1 MSLDTVQSAVAVIK
15 EGNPQMKDSTLSTY
29 TRQIKKLFE
38 EVKKAGGD
46 MTLVNRLPNFLY
58 NVEFTLGFVQNS
70 AWGELLK
77 PTTRKNTMSVI
88 LCMMRADPEGKPY
101 KEYRKI
107 YDVMKEEFDKHQEL
121 QIPTE
126 VEEGLK
132 DVSMEQLHKGL
143 NHHFNKLRGVENEN
157 YNTALLHMLGHLH
170 LDQVLRNEACSMLL
184 TEKYI
189 TIEEDPNANF
199 IWLKGRN
206 MKVMVIRN
214 NKVRNPARGDEPKEV
229 YLKGAVNSAINKY
242 VQVLKNVSGGD
253 MWADAMNEETNF
265 RMRLA
270 FHGYPDSPCSSSQ
283 YSQLF
288 KKIWEHLGLELT
300 TTQLRKVYAMDVRK
314 KFGGNLVK
322 EKEACAKLDH
332 SKDTHDKHYILD
344 FT

>member
-1 MSLDTVQSAVAVIK
+1 
-15 EGNPQMKDSTLSTY
+15 
-29 TRQIKKLFE
+29 
-38 EVKKAGGD
+38 
-46 MTLVNRLPNFLY
+46 
-58 NVEFTLGFVQNS
+58 
-70 AWGELLK
+70 
-77 PTTRKNTMSVI
+77 
-88 LCMMRADPEGKPY
+88 
-101 KEYRKI
+101 
-107 YDVMKEEFDKHQEL
+107 
-121 QIPTE
+121 
-126 VEEGLK
+126 
-132 DVSMEQLHKGL
+132 
-143 NHHFNKLRGVENEN
+143 
-157 YNTALLHMLGHLH
+157 
-170 LDQVLRNEACSMLL
+170 
-184 TEKYI
+184 
-189 TIEEDPNANF
+189 
-199 IWLKGRN
+199 

-242 VQVLKNVSGGD
+242 VQVLKNVSDGD
-253 MWADAMNEETNF
+253 MWADAMSEETNF

-270 FHGYPDSPCSSSQ
+270 FHGYPDNPCSSSQ